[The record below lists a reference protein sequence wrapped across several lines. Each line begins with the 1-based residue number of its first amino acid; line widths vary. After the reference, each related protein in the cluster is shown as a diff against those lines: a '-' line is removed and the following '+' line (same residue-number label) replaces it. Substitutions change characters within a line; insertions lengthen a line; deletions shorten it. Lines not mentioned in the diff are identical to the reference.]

1 MGYATE
7 VITVTRAATMF
18 TNLEKLKLTYSDA
31 LTVFFHAVQGSVE
44 EFQALGPWLSNSHS
58 LALKMFR
65 HLSSVNTLC
74 QMYTDVPPGHPPS
87 HYIDFSSAQIVT
99 RAAIET
105 YLTFAYVFCNDDLT
119 LAKFRCEI
127 WQLSGLADR
136 AKLLPA
142 SVEAEKTLAA
152 DKGQMEELRISIAK
166 SPHLAAYTEKQA
178 RRILAGGWSQLRD
191 WSELAVHAGI
201 HPRYFDQTYNH
212 LSGFSHSSYI
222 SAIQISQARDMH
234 TQLHMAQTC
243 VQMSLFYTA
252 HFVVN
257 FSKISAS
264 AALFI
269 SSDDAA
275 KKFLKLWHITSE
287 DWAKIYAEQDV
298 ERMKRAD
305 V

>member
-1 MGYATE
+1 ML
-7 VITVTRAATMF
+7 
-18 TNLEKLKLTYSDA
+18 TNLKKIRLAYSDA
-31 LTVFFHAVQGSVE
+31 LTVFFNAVQGSVE
-44 EFQALGPWLSNSHS
+44 EFQVLDPWRSNSHS

-74 QMYTDVPPGHPPS
+74 QMYTDIPPNRPAS
-87 HYIDFSSAQIVT
+87 HYIDFSSAQIIT

-105 YLTFAYVFCNDDLT
+105 FLTFVYVFCHDDLT

-152 DKGQMEELRISIAK
+152 DKGQMEELRISIAN
-166 SPHLAAYTEKQA
+166 SPHLAAYGEKQA
-178 RRILAGGWSQLRD
+178 KRILAGGWSQLRN
-191 WSELAVHAGI
+191 WSELAVDAGI
-201 HPRYFDQTYNH
+201 HPRYFAQTYNH

-222 SAIQISQARDMH
+222 SAMQISQARDMH

-243 VQMSLFYTA
+243 LQMSLFYTA

-257 FSKISAS
+257 FSKISDS

-269 SSDDAA
+269 SSDEVA
-275 KKFLKLWHITSE
+275 KKLLKLWHITSE

-298 ERMKRAD
+298 ERMKRGE

>member
-1 MGYATE
+1 MLTKLE
-7 VITVTRAATMF
+7 
-18 TNLEKLKLTYSDA
+18 NLRLIYSDA
-31 LTVFFHAVQGSVE
+31 LTVFFNAVQGSVE
-44 EFQALGPWLSNSHS
+44 EFQALDPWRSNSHS

-74 QMYTDVPPGHPPS
+74 QMYTDIPPGHPPS

-105 YLTFAYVFCNDDLT
+105 FLTFAYVFCHDDLS
-119 LAKFRCEI
+119 LAKFRCEM

-142 SVEAEKTLAA
+142 SVEADKTLAA
-152 DKGQMEELRISIAK
+152 DTGQMEELRISIAN

-178 RRILAGGWSQLRD
+178 KRILAGGWSQLRD
-191 WSELAVHAGI
+191 WSELAVDADI
-201 HPRYFDQTYNH
+201 HPRYFGHTYNH

-222 SAIQISQARDMH
+222 SAIQISQARDME

-243 VQMSLFYTA
+243 LQMSLFYTA

-257 FSKISAS
+257 FAKISAS
-264 AALFI
+264 AAMFI
-269 SSDDAA
+269 SSDEDA
-275 KKFLKLWHITSE
+275 KKLLKLWHITSE
-287 DWAKIYAEQDV
+287 DWAKIYAEQDA
-298 ERMKRAD
+298 ERVNRGE